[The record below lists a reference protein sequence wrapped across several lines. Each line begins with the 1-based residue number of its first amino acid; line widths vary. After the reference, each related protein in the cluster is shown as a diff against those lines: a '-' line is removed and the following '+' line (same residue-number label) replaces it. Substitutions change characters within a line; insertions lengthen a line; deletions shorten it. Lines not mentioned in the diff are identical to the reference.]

1 MDTVKDTIGLLKNNE
16 IDIMFDQFDYTDPC
30 FDPVSDRVNQ
40 NMFESLGEEG

>member
-1 MDTVKDTIGLLKNNE
+1 MDTVKDKNNE
-16 IDIMFDQFDYTDPC
+16 IDMMFDQFDYTDPC